1 MPIDHARA
9 ETAIRSLLEALG
21 YDPDQPELVTTPR
34 LVVDAYLGE
43 LLSGREVDL
52 ASLLRDGSFPNQGSH
67 DLVVVRELSVVTVCP
82 HHLLPAMGR
91 ATVAYLPGARLL
103 GLGTLARLVD
113 AAARQLTFQESIGR
127 KVVDALMAHGEAR
140 GAYCELR
147 LEHACLRARGA
158 RATEAEVQTLH
169 LAGDLDTD
177 GSARHLVG
185 LIRGG
190 VSTHG

>member
-1 MPIDHARA
+1 MAIDHTRA
-9 ETAIRSLLEALG
+9 ENAIRSLLEALD
-21 YDPDQPELVTTPR
+21 YDPNQPELRDTPR
-34 LVVDAYLGE
+34 LVVEAYLGE
-43 LLSGREVDL
+43 LLAGRGVDL
-52 ASLLRDGSFPNQGSH
+52 ASLLKEGSFANQGSH
-67 DLVVVRELSVVTVCP
+67 DLVVVRELSVVTICP

-113 AAARQLTFQESIGR
+113 AASRQLAFQESIGR
-127 KVVDALMAHGEAR
+127 KVVDALMTHGEAR

-177 GSARHLVG
+177 GAARHLVG

-190 VSTHG
+190 AGSHG